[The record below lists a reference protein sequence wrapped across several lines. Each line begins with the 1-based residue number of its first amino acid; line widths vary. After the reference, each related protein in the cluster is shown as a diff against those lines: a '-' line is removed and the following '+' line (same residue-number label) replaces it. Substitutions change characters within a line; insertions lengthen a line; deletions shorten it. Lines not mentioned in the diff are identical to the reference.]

1 MALTPS
7 REAYITCALTG
18 AGDTTGRSDKVPV
31 TPAQIAEAGI
41 EAARAGAAIL
51 HVHVRDPETGQPAR
65 DPALYRE
72 VVERVRDSDVD
83 AVLNLTAGMGGDLTL
98 GPADR
103 PLPPSQAGT
112 DLASAEERLAHVA
125 DLLPE
130 ICTLD
135 CGTMNF
141 GEGDYIMTN
150 TPAMLAAM
158 AKRVQ
163 ALGVRPEIEI
173 FDTGHLVLAKSLV
186 QQGLIDEPAMVQLCM
201 GIPWGAPDDIGT
213 LMSMVNNLPAGWTFS
228 AFSLGRNQLP
238 MSRWRCSPAAISGS
252 GWKTISGLSRACSRP
267 TRIWWSGRSASQKTW
282 ACGCSA
288 PRRCA
293 RSLRCASAERSGVA
307 GALTG
312 AVWRAAAPGRDA
324 TVRLS

>member
-1 MALTPS
+1 MALSPS
-7 REAYITCALTG
+7 REAFITCALTG

-41 EAARAGAAIL
+41 EAARAGAAVL
-51 HVHVRDPETGQPAR
+51 HVHVRDPATGAPAR

-72 VVERVRDSDVD
+72 VVERVRDSGVDV
-83 AVLNLTAGMGGDLTL
+83 VLNLTAGMGGDLTL

-103 PLPPSQAGT
+103 PLPPSEAGT
-112 DLASAEERLAHVA
+112 DMAGAEERLAHVTE
-125 DLLPE
+125 LLPE

-163 ALGVRPEIEI
+163 ALGVRPEIEV
-173 FDTGHLVLAKSLV
+173 FDTGHLVLAKWLAG
-186 QQGLIDEPAMVQLCM
+186 QGLIDDPVMVQLCM

-213 LMSMVNNLPAGWTFS
+213 LMSMVNNLPEGWTFS

-238 MSRWRCSPAAISGS
+238 YVALALLAGGNIRV
-252 GWKTISGLSRACSRP
+252 GLEDNLWLDRGVLATNADLVKRA
-267 TRIWWSGRSASQKTW
+267 G
-282 ACGCSA
+282 
-288 PRRCA
+288 
-293 RSLRCASAERSGVA
+293 GVA
-307 GALTG
+307 ENMGVRILGPEAVREKLAL
-312 AVWRAAAPGRDA
+312 RQR
-324 TVRLS
+324 